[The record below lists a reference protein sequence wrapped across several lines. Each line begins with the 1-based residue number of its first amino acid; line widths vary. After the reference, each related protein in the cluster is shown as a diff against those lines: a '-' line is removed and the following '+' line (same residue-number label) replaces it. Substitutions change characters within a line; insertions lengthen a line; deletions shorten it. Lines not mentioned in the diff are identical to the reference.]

1 MNALTDNWPR
11 IRERHEAFWHG
22 AVLDRPL
29 VRARAMRR
37 DPHGEAMPADPAE
50 QRRWLTDPERVVERL
65 RGELNRLHCAGDAFP
80 VAFPVGTGLVAI
92 QAAYLGGGYRFVPGT
107 ATAWC
112 DPIIEDWAACPSLE
126 VDDGNAW
133 WRSTQVLL
141 DAAARELAGVAAI
154 GIPDLQGGGQILDLL
169 RGSERL
175 AMDLLEC
182 PDAVHRAMRAIDAA
196 WFHYWTVCN
205 KLILPFQSG
214 YVDWLEVWSDRPA
227 VTVECDLAI
236 MLSPAHFNEFF
247 LPSVIQQT
255 RWVERTI
262 YHLDG
267 PGAIRHLDALLAI
280 DTLDGIQWV
289 PGAGAAPMREW
300 IPLLQL
306 IQNAGKLLVLNVAP
320 ADVTPLL
327 AALRPEGLLLD
338 VWCSSPDEADAVV
351 AGVG

>member
-1 MNALTDNWPR
+1 VNDLTDNWPK

-22 AVLDRPL
+22 AVIDRPL

-37 DPHGEAMPADPAE
+37 DSRVAAMPTDPAE
-50 QRRWLTDPERVVERL
+50 QRRWFTDPGQVVERL
-65 RGELNRLHCAGDAFP
+65 RSERACLHCAGDAFP

-112 DPIIEDWAACPSLE
+112 DPIIDDWSACPSLA
-126 VDDGNAW
+126 VDDANAW
-133 WRSTQVLL
+133 WRETQALL
-141 DAAARELAGVAAI
+141 DAGARELSGVAAI

-175 AMDLLEC
+175 AMDLLEN
-182 PDAVHRAMRAIDAA
+182 PDEVHRAMRAIDAA
-196 WFHYWTVCN
+196 WLHYWTECN
-205 KLILPFQSG
+205 RLILPSQPG

-236 MLSPAHFNEFF
+236 MLSPAHFDEFF

-255 RWVERTI
+255 LWVERTI

-267 PGAIRHLDALLAI
+267 PGAIRHLDSLLAI

-300 IPLLQL
+300 SPLLQR

-320 ADVTPLL
+320 ADVAPLL

-338 VWCSSPDEADAVV
+338 VWCDTPEEADAVV
-351 AGVG
+351 AGCG